1 VFKLASHVV
10 RNGALDPVDAVG
22 WVARLCL
29 ALEVLHRVGC
39 SHGRISAKAIQ
50 ALGPS
55 SAAAGFF
62 LDTGD
67 LLDDVAYFSP
77 ERVKGAP
84 HSPEDDTWAA
94 GVLLYVLLTAQLP
107 FPGTSPQQVAGRMLA
122 GAPRSLSSFDIHSSS
137 LQGVIDAVLS
147 RTTDG
152 RLTSIVELRNRL
164 ITCVPA
170 CEPLTALKLGK
181 PDVGLLT
188 EERTDT
194 QGEQLTD
201 IMSREAVKQKVREAL
216 RRRDAARRAAESGSG
231 AHRGNS
237 SMSPPPQQPLS
248 GSVPPP
254 RRSVPPPGQSVPP
267 PRRSLPPPRQSVPPA
282 RPASTSQRP
291 APMRKQVL
299 MATPPS
305 GATPGVSASRP
316 PPPQQ
321 PAARSAPAIRPEP
334 SPTGPTRAL
343 DGARVDPL
351 AAPSGRPPRRSRR
364 AILATLL
371 AIAVGVGAWLVLDP
385 TAIDRI
391 RGMLPGGAN
400 GPSASASAATP
411 STSSPQPRASSS
423 AKPTAQPSA
432 VSSPR
437 QTPAD
442 VGRCVRSLFPEDTFP
457 GSGPDFDWVCRQ
469 SNARKGG
476 NRLRVAVVRAGAR
489 GVTQGMREW
498 AELGWYEMT
507 AFVLASA
514 RCCAQPPKLAT
525 TPAPSACELNV
536 SLERFRTVALGS
548 DDGAVDDALGD
559 FRAAAICIV
568 RKGAAGPYGQ
578 RRLPG
583 KAARRV
589 FQRTLDRARPK

>member
-29 ALEVLHRVGC
+29 ALEVLHRVSC

-55 SAAAGFF
+55 CAAAGFF

-67 LLDDVAYFSP
+67 LLDDVAYHSP

-122 GAPRSLSSFDIHSSS
+122 GDPPSLSSFDIHSTG
-137 LQGVIDAVLS
+137 LQRVINDVLS

-164 ITCVPA
+164 LASVPS

-216 RRRDAARRAAESGSG
+216 RRRDAARRAADEGSG
-231 AHRGNS
+231 VRRGTS
-237 SMSPPPQQPLS
+237 SMSPPPQQRLS
-248 GSVPPP
+248 RSVPPP
-254 RRSVPPPGQSVPP
+254 RRSVPPP
-267 PRRSLPPPRQSVPPA
+267 RRSVPPPRQSVPPA

-291 APMRKQVL
+291 MPMRKQVL

-305 GATPGVSASRP
+305 GGTPAVSASRP

-321 PAARSAPAIRPEP
+321 PAVRQSVSPVPATRSDPKPAR
-334 SPTGPTRAL
+334 RAAVL
-343 DGARVDPL
+343 ENARVDPL
-351 AAPSGRPPRRSRR
+351 EPPPGRPQRTLRRV
-364 AILATLL
+364 ILVTVLATALG
-371 AIAVGVGAWLVLDP
+371 IGAWLVLDP
-385 TAIDRI
+385 TALDTLT
-391 RGMLPGGAN
+391 GMLRGGPTEPPASALPTAASV
-400 GPSASASAATP
+400 PSAPT
-411 STSSPQPRASSS
+411 QGSSS
-423 AKPTAQPSA
+423 ASPSA
-432 VSSPR
+432 EPSAIASNRVA
-437 QTPAD
+437 PAD
-442 VGRCVRSLFPEDTFP
+442 VGQCVRSLFPEHTFA
-457 GSGPDFDWVCRQ
+457 GSGPDFDWVCQ
-469 SNARKGG
+469 QTNARKGG
-476 NRLRVAVVRAGAR
+476 TRLRVAVVRSGAR
-489 GVTQGMREW
+489 GVTQAMREW
-498 AELGWYEMT
+498 AELGWYEMS

-514 RCCAQPPKLAT
+514 RCCADPPKLVT
-525 TPAPSACELNV
+525 TPSPSACELNT
-536 SLERFRTVALGS
+536 SLERFRKAALGN
-548 DDGAVDDALGD
+548 DDAAVDAALGD
-559 FRAAAICIV
+559 FRAAVICIV

-583 KAARRV
+583 KAARAV